1 MKLKIE
7 QVLFFMVLIS
17 LSFILCY
24 IPTINILTRQQQLT
38 TVDVRRFKYNLIGLA
53 LPKVIS
59 YNDTNVD
66 IIVHFSEFNI
76 ADRQQ
81 SSSTTSW
88 LAFISCNCD
97 SSNKVEGHSMFSFPA
112 DYHVVAVVCFT

>member
-7 QVLFFMVLIS
+7 QLLFFMVLIS

-24 IPTINILTRQQQLT
+24 LPTINILTRQQQLT

-59 YNDTNVD
+59 YNDTIVD
-66 IIVHFSEFNI
+66 IIVRFIEFNI
-76 ADRQQ
+76 ADKQ

-97 SSNKVEGHSMFSFPA
+97 SSNTVGGHSIFSFPA
-112 DYHVVAVVCFT
+112 DHNVVAVVCET

>member
-7 QVLFFMVLIS
+7 QLLFFMILIN

-24 IPTINILTRQQQLT
+24 IPTINILTRQQQLS
-38 TVDVRRFKYNLIGLA
+38 TVDVGRFKYNLIDLA
-53 LPKVIS
+53 SPKVIS

-66 IIVHFSEFNI
+66 IIVHFIEFNI
-76 ADRQQ
+76 ADQQ
-81 SSSTTSW
+81 QSSTTSW

-97 SSNKVEGHSMFSFPA
+97 CSNRVEGHKIFSFPA
-112 DYHVVAVVCFT
+112 DHNVVAVVCFT